1 MDKLTT
7 AGFTGARKWWLEHKK
22 SGVYND
28 ELITRAVPQSR
39 KENTCLTTK
48 QAYYLHVIRFHKSS
62 FLQICDFNA
71 KGILKP
77 AVFLKQL
84 FHGRSLYYEVPLDLQ

>member
-1 MDKLTT
+1 VDKLTT

-39 KENTCLTTK
+39 KENT
-48 QAYYLHVIRFHKSS
+48 ADHKGLFSS
-62 FLQICDFNA
+62 TAMHL
-71 KGILKP
+71 
-77 AVFLKQL
+77 
-84 FHGRSLYYEVPLDLQ
+84 